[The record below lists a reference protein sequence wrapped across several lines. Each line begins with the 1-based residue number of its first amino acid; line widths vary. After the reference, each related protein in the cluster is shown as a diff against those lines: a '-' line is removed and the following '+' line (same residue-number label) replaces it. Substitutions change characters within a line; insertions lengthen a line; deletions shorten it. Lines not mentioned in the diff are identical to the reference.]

1 MVEELGQLGSPAPT
15 KSSLVAGDNG
25 YGRNVL
31 QLRIPTEKDKG
42 NKGCREIPRIH
53 FFFLFRWPEATEVGQ
68 TAKAEILQG
77 PLSSPKSQA
86 QLLLPH
92 LLFLNFSLPFP
103 TPRTNTTGEEAGSCC
118 LSRCHSCLLAAA
130 DGFGL
135 SSRYLV
141 CLCGSGCMSVF

>member
-1 MVEELGQLGSPAPT
+1 MGGMSCSSEFPQRKTRETRVAEKFLG
-15 KSSLVAGDNG
+15 
-25 YGRNVL
+25 Y
-31 QLRIPTEKDKG
+31 I
-42 NKGCREIPRIH
+42 

-92 LLFLNFSLPFP
+92 LLFLHFSLPFP
-103 TPRTNTTGEEAGSCC
+103 TPRTNTTGEEAGSYC

-135 SSRYLV
+135 SSRYSV
-141 CLCGSGCMSVF
+141 CLCGSGCKSVFWTEERRSGQQSHSGPCASVINT